1 MTHKVAILMGS
12 RSDWKIMEHSANT
25 LDSLGIEWEARAL
38 SAHRAPRHLAEYC
51 EQLEERG
58 FAVIIA
64 GAGLAAALPGTAAA
78 LTSLPVLGVPM
89 ATAAFGGAD
98 AMLSMAQMPA
108 GVPVGTLGVGRHGAV
123 NAALMAAAILAISD
137 ENVRE
142 ALKNFR
148 ATQTE
153 EAARSSDVTQ

>member
-1 MTHKVAILMGS
+1 MSKKVAILMGS
-12 RSDWKIMEHSANT
+12 HSDWKIMEHAAKT
-25 LDSLGIEWEARAL
+25 LDSLGVAWEARAL
-38 SAHRAPRHLAEYC
+38 SAHRAPKLLAEYV
-51 EQLEERG
+51 EQAEDNG

-78 LTSLPVLGVPM
+78 LTSLPVLGVPL

-123 NAALMAAAILAISD
+123 NAALMATAIIALGD
-137 ENVRE
+137 ENVRA
-142 ALKNFR
+142 ALKAHR
-148 ATQTE
+148 EAQTA
-153 EAARSSDVTQ
+153 EAARNADVAG

>member
-1 MTHKVAILMGS
+1 MSKKVAILMGS
-12 RSDWKIMEHSANT
+12 HSDWKIMEHAANT
-25 LDSLGIEWEARAL
+25 LDSLGVAWEARAL
-38 SAHRAPRHLAEYC
+38 SAHRAPKLLAEYV
-51 EQLEERG
+51 EQAEDNG

-78 LTSLPVLGVPM
+78 LTSLPVLGVPL

-123 NAALMAAAILAISD
+123 NAALMATAILALSD
-137 ENVRE
+137 GDVRAALKARRE
-142 ALKNFR
+142 A
-148 ATQTE
+148 QTA
-153 EAARSSDVTQ
+153 EAARNADVAG